1 MFCLGI
7 VLKFEILWEV
17 LIYLSEYVTKDGAV
31 GSVKDG
37 NTERG
42 KSFPIQAWTGL

>member
-1 MFCLGI
+1 L
-7 VLKFEILWEV
+7 EEV

-31 GSVKDG
+31 ESLKDG

-42 KSFPIQAWTGL
+42 KYFPLQAWTGL